1 MDIILATGGT
11 GGHIFPA
18 ITLARALKA
27 QGYSCILFTDKKTN
41 KNTDIE
47 SYTLPLRRPSS
58 NKFKFFL
65 FLIYSSMLVLYQV
78 RKLKPK
84 SVIGFGSYASFP
96 TLLAARVLSIP
107 IILHEQ
113 NTILGRVNRFFFK
126 SAKLIATSFPETKY
140 AEGNKCIF
148 TGNFVDIKAQSHS
161 STEKILNILVI
172 AGSQGANF
180 FDDVVSSVICNLPIK
195 MKKKIRVTQQCTKKN
210 VNRVKSLYK
219 SEKIDCELSEFFDDM
234 ENRLANAHLVI
245 SRAGAASIAEITLA
259 GRSAIYIP
267 YPYSKDNHQF
277 YNAKYIEDSGA
288 AMIVEQNSEAK
299 KNLTELLFDLL
310 NNSQKLRDM
319 TNNTKKTGIKN
330 GTTKFVKVIVHTMA
344 YLRASISKP
353 S

>member
-27 QGYSCILFTDKKTN
+27 QGYSCIVFTDKKTN
-41 KNTDIE
+41 KNTDVGN
-47 SYTLPLRRPSS
+47 YTFPLCKPSS

-65 FLIYSSMLVLYQV
+65 FLIYSSMLALYQV

-113 NTILGRVNRFFFK
+113 NTVLGRVNRFFFK

-180 FDDVVSSVICNLPIK
+180 FDDVVSSVICDLPIK

-210 VNRVKSLYK
+210 VNKVKSLYK

-245 SRAGAASIAEITLA
+245 SRAGATSIAEITLA
-259 GRSAIYIP
+259 RRSAIYIP

-277 YNAKYIEDSGA
+277 YNAKYIEDSRA
-288 AMIVEQNSEAK
+288 AIIVKQNSEAK
-299 KNLTELLFDLL
+299 KNLTEVLFDLL

-319 TNNTKKTGIKN
+319 TNSTEKTGIKN
-330 GTTKFVKVIVHTMA
+330 GTTEFVKVIVH
-344 YLRASISKP
+344 RFS
-353 S
+353 

>member
-18 ITLARALKA
+18 IALAKALKT
-27 QGYSCILFTDKKTN
+27 QGYNCILFTDKKTN

-65 FLIYSSMLVLYQV
+65 FLIYSSMLALYQV

-113 NTILGRVNRFFFK
+113 NTVLGRVNRFFFK

-180 FDDVVSSVICNLPIK
+180 FDDVVSSVICDLPIK

-210 VNRVKSLYK
+210 VNKVKSLYK

-245 SRAGAASIAEITLA
+245 SRAGATSIAEITLA
-259 GRSAIYIP
+259 RRSAIYIP
-267 YPYSKDNHQF
+267 
-277 YNAKYIEDSGA
+277 
-288 AMIVEQNSEAK
+288 
-299 KNLTELLFDLL
+299 
-310 NNSQKLRDM
+310 
-319 TNNTKKTGIKN
+319 
-330 GTTKFVKVIVHTMA
+330 
-344 YLRASISKP
+344 
-353 S
+353 

>member
-18 ITLARALKA
+18 IALAKALKT
-27 QGYSCILFTDKKTN
+27 QGYNCILFTDKKTN
-41 KNTDIE
+41 KNIDIE
-47 SYTLPLRRPSS
+47 SYILPLRRPSG

-65 FLIYSSMLVLYQV
+65 LLMYSCVLAIYKI
-78 RKLKPK
+78 RKLKPRL
-84 SVIGFGSYASFP
+84 VIGFGSYASFP

-113 NTILGRVNRFFFK
+113 NTVLGRVNRFFFK

-148 TGNFVDIKAQSHS
+148 TGNFIDIKAQSHS
-161 STEKILNILVI
+161 STEKALNILVI

-210 VNRVKSLYK
+210 VNKVKSLYK

-245 SRAGAASIAEITLA
+245 SRAGATSIAEITLA
-259 GRSAIYIP
+259 RRAAIYIP
-267 YPYSKDNHQF
+267 YPDSKDNHQF

-288 AMIVEQNSEAK
+288 AVIVEQNSEAK
-299 KNLTELLFDLL
+299 KNLTEVLFDLL

-330 GTTKFVKVIVHTMA
+330 GTTEFVKVIVH
-344 YLRASISKP
+344 RFS
-353 S
+353 